1 MQLPERSK
9 ACPVW
14 AGALLLLLTAMMTS
28 VVRANTLEQARNE
41 LLDGDYEAGIEIYR
55 SILASGAAAAHPEA
69 LEYLGVALEKS
80 GRADQ
85 ALARYRDCLQRFP
98 ASAGAARVRQRFAA
112 LEATMA
118 AAAAPMPPPRVADQV
133 AGVAPSP
140 AAVPVPARKTRS
152 ESQDW
157 SWFGGLSQDLWFD
170 SYQIDGVDREVERS
184 QVLTFANL
192 GLRGQTD
199 RLDVRARLDA
209 GYLHTLSGYEGRD
222 LNQLQVN
229 RALVGVTDEPSGLGI
244 EAGRQSLYQDGVLGR
259 FDGVRGSWRFRDQTR
274 FYVTAGTPV
283 DSPRFQ
289 GDSRR
294 PFVSFSAAQEGLF
307 DQLDVRAFAV
317 LRQVEGRSDR
327 EAVGGEVRWHRDR
340 WQVIANL
347 DYDLSFNALNSAL
360 VHGQLTLT
368 DRVRLFARTQ
378 SYALPFISTGNAL
391 VGQPFGSVDDLAETE
406 GFSDPQLRT
415 LGRDRTSDVW
425 QSTGGFSWTLSQR
438 WYANGSVTYTDTD
451 GSIAS
456 GNVAARPRRQEFF
469 SRVNLI
475 GSSVFRDSDTV
486 VLGYQLQ
493 STTSADTNSL
503 RFELRLPFGRPF
515 GGALR
520 INPMLNLGFRDAA
533 AEGDQQ
539 IFIEP
544 GLRLTFRY
552 ARRYRLELMG
562 RGRWSSRDLPTALQ
576 ASGLYEE
583 DQLRSSAYFLQLGW
597 RVDL

>member
-1 MQLPERSK
+1 MQLPERSRP
-9 ACPVW
+9 AQRW
-14 AGALLLLLTAMMTS
+14 AGTLLLLLCAMTAS
-28 VVRANTLEQARNE
+28 AAQADRLEQARNE
-41 LLDGDYEAGIEIYR
+41 LLDGDYEAGIAIYR
-55 SILASGAAAAHPEA
+55 SILASDAVAAYPEA

-98 ASAGAARVRQRFAA
+98 ASTGAARVRQRYAA
-112 LEATMA
+112 LEASMT
-118 AAAAPMPPPRVADQV
+118 AAAAPAPPPRVADQV
-133 AGVAPSP
+133 AGVTPEPAP
-140 AAVPVPARKTRS
+140 ATARGPEPKNR
-152 ESQDW
+152 DW
-157 SWFGGLSQDLWFD
+157 AWFGGLSQDLWFD
-170 SYQIDGVDREVERS
+170 SYQIDGVEREIERS
-184 QVLTFANL
+184 QVLTFANF

-229 RALVGVTDEPSGLGI
+229 RALVGVTDEPTGLGI

-259 FDGVRGSWRFRDQTR
+259 FDGVRGSWRFRDQTH

-283 DSPRFQ
+283 DAPRFQ

-327 EAVGGEVRWHRDR
+327 EAIGGEVRWHRDR
-340 WQVIANL
+340 WQVVANL
-347 DYDLSFNALNSAL
+347 DYDLSYQALNSAL

-368 DRVRLFARTQ
+368 DRIRLFARTQ

-391 VGQPFGSVDDLAETE
+391 IGQPFGTVDDLADAE

-425 QSTGGFSWTLSQR
+425 QSSGGFSWTLSQR

-456 GNVAARPRRQEFF
+456 GTVAARPRRQEFF

-493 STTSADTNSL
+493 STTTSDTNSL

-520 INPMLNLGFRDAA
+520 INPMLNLGLRDAA
-533 AEGDQQ
+533 APGDQQ

-562 RGRWSSRDLPTALQ
+562 RGRWTSRELPTALQ
-576 ASGLYEE
+576 DTGLFED
-583 DQLRSSAYFLQLGW
+583 DQLDSSAYFLQLGW